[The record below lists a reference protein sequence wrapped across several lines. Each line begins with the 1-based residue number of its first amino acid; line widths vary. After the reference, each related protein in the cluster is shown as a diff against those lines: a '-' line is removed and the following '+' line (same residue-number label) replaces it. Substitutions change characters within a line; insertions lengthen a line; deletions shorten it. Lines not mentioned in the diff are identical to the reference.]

1 MNKIYKL
8 EISEGNL
15 TDDPIWFAELIFEPK
30 INIGDIITLCEN
42 LRISD
47 NCPNL
52 HTSLK
57 DILNTDDYG
66 NIEITVIEKSS
77 DAPIILNGIEIYKI
91 HLAVTAKCHPN
102 DNWYK

>member
-1 MNKIYKL
+1 MRKIYHL

-15 TDDPIWFAELIFEPK
+15 INDPIWFAELIFEPK

-42 LRISD
+42 LRVND

-57 DILNTDDYG
+57 DILNTDDNG
-66 NIEITVIEKSS
+66 NIEITVIEKSFTPPS
-77 DAPIILNGIEIYKI
+77 ILENTEIHYI
-91 HLAVTAKCHPN
+91 RLAVTAKCHPC
-102 DNWYK
+102 DNNW